1 MIEKKSFATKSLQI
15 VEKMLA
21 LRKLSEACF
30 APAELASSNWWLG
43 SVGSWSMGQV
53 RFKCC
58 YDPTAGLGLTGSP
71 PAALNGHRYTKAP
84 RYTGQ
89 LASTP
94 VMLVLEFT
102 KSLLFN

>member
-15 VEKMLA
+15 VEKMLS
-21 LRKLSEACF
+21 LRKLSDACF
-30 APAELASSNWWLG
+30 APAELARLIGGWDRLG
-43 SVGSWSMGQV
+43 LGRWGQV

-94 VMLVLEFT
+94 VMLILEFT